1 MSFRPNAS
9 TTRTALVGCALL
21 AGMLLAG
28 VPARADI
35 IDYAI
40 SGLGSGSLNGGAFSN
55 QTFTIT
61 LVGNTS
67 LETTFPG
74 SNFPEIDPLN
84 SASIDLGS
92 LGTAVF
98 TDPTRLGVNTNLS
111 VVFFSQ
117 SLAIGGGDLFDFFYP
132 GFPGLGPTSPL
143 TFSSADVFALGQFPF
158 EDTTLGPL
166 VLDQVSGTLT
176 YQAVDTSASVPEPA
190 SLALLGC
197 GLLGIAALRHRRK
210 RATVAPGQ
218 AGS

>member
-1 MSFRPNAS
+1 
-9 TTRTALVGCALL
+9 
-21 AGMLLAG
+21 MLLAG
-28 VPARADI
+28 VPAQADI
-35 IDYAI
+35 IDYTI
-40 SGLGSGSLNGGAFSN
+40 SGLGSGSLNGSSFSN
-55 QTFTIT
+55 QAFTIT
-61 LVGNTS
+61 MVGNTS

-74 SNFPEIDPLN
+74 TNFPEIDPLN
-84 SASIDLGS
+84 SARIELGG

-117 SLAIGGGDLFDFFYP
+117 SSAIGGGDLFDFVYP
-132 GFPGLGPTSPL
+132 GFPGLGPTGPL
-143 TFSSADVFALGQFPF
+143 TFSSAEVYALGQFPF

-166 VLDQVSGTLT
+166 ALDQVSGTLT
-176 YQAVDTSASVPEPA
+176 YQAVDASASVPEPA

-197 GLLGIAALRHRRK
+197 GLLGVAALRHRSK